1 MPPGDLGLEVGFP
14 EHDLWK
20 VPELAPEADLSSS
33 SPLSANPLL
42 WSSELGIAE
51 VLRLAIS
58 STREPVVMGLK
69 DNSRS
74 NSNVNVSVLPPL
86 SVSLM

>member
-14 EHDLWK
+14 EHDLCK

-42 WSSELGIAE
+42 WSSELGIAV